1 MKQPELSDVV
11 ARFTFKP
18 DRAHE
23 FCDDGRQVVEMQC
36 TGVGEVIEYAENF
49 YDALTCVVFSV
60 DGKVVRYLDLSV
72 EA

>member
-1 MKQPELSDVV
+1 MSQPELSNVI

-23 FCDDGRQVVEMQC
+23 FCDDGREVIEMEC
-36 TGVGEVIEYAENF
+36 IGVGEVIEYTEGF
-49 YDALTCVVFSV
+49 YDALVDVTCLIN
-60 DGKVVRYLDLSV
+60 GKVINLSDFSV